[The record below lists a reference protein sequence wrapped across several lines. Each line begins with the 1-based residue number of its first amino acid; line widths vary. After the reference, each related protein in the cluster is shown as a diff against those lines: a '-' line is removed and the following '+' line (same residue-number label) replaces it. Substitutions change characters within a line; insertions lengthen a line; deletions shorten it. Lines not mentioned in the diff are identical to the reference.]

1 MEHLREKPFPK
12 VIRNCLKS
20 PARPGLGPVKGKELE
35 LDCSLG
41 EKPELSWVQTAVFL
55 SQQVALEGFP
65 SCPGAQLPVVKHSHD
80 HPHRK
85 ILLSGFNGINYVK
98 ELSKVSHQVGA

>member
-20 PARPGLGPVKGKELE
+20 PARPSLGPVKGKELE
-35 LDCSLG
+35 LDYSLG

-65 SCPGAQLPVVKHSHD
+65 SCPGAQLPVVKPSHD
-80 HPHRK
+80 HSHRK
-85 ILLSGFNGINYVK
+85 IPLSGFNGINYVK
-98 ELSKVSHQVGA
+98 ELSEVRHQVGT